1 MNTKIKKEEVM
12 TNINES
18 QQKEKNIDCLLSEI
32 KTFEILDSDVENIFN
47 SIYLKDCVERLE
59 GDEYHIE
66 QSIRTIK
73 ERINDIEHI
82 SQIEEVVKNNLSE
95 IDDLYR
101 FIENVCDTEEDE
113 EEPLSKIEELL
124 EENEQLNDEITEF
137 YENLKN

>member
-18 QQKEKNIDCLLSEI
+18 QQKEKNIDSLMSEI
-32 KTFEILDSDVENIFN
+32 RTFEILDSDVENIFN

-73 ERINDIEHI
+73 ERISDIEHI
-82 SQIEEVVKNNLSE
+82 SQIEEVVKNNLYE

-124 EENEQLNDEITEF
+124 EVNEQLNDEITEF
-137 YENLKN
+137 YENLNS

>member
-1 MNTKIKKEEVM
+1 M
-12 TNINES
+12 
-18 QQKEKNIDCLLSEI
+18 SEI
-32 KTFEILDSDVENIFN
+32 RTFEILDSDVENIFN

-73 ERINDIEHI
+73 ERISDIEHI
-82 SQIEEVVKNNLSE
+82 SQIEEVVKNNLYE

-124 EENEQLNDEITEF
+124 EVNEQLNDEITEF
-137 YENLKN
+137 YENLNS